1 MSLDQTELKIV
12 QNTGTDKEKRYA
24 TAIMPVR
31 AMGNFLLCSILL
43 GNVLVNNTLTI
54 FLDTVTGGGGLVA
67 VIGATLGIVVFGE
80 IIPQAICSRH
90 GLAVGAKTI
99 RLTKFFMMI
108 TSPLSWPISKLLD
121 VVLGMEMGTVYNKQR
136 LMELLKVT
144 EQYNG
149 LEKDEINTI
158 TGALVLKQKTV
169 KDVMTNIEDC
179 YMLSIDTKLD
189 FETISEIKDQG
200 YSRIPVF
207 ENGDRKKVC
216 YILFA
221 KDLLF
226 VDPDDET
233 PVEEICKF
241 YKNDVNFVFSDTILT
256 GMFDEFKSGDK
267 GHLAVVQEVNDDSE
281 GDPFYETV
289 GLVTLEDIIEEI
301 IQQEI
306 IDETDVVIDNKTKKK
321 RKRERYKK
329 DAEVKMFQG
338 ARHTVTIT
346 AHENMAVLQFLTTSV
361 RAFAPDILS
370 MRILTKLLSMDVY
383 RELKVCKEAKE
394 GTEGWPVIM
403 TKGKVC
409 DFFVMVVEGKVEVTI
424 GKEERKY
431 QDGPF
436 SFYGEQMLEQARLTM
451 NPASPMV
458 NGTSRGAAPHP
469 RKVVGLPDKVWT
481 PDYTLRAVTD
491 LVYLKVRRNTFLVAL
506 KASLMAKSSDPISE
520 GDLSDAL
527 AKVILRDDDA
537 EVGRRECGTP
547 TLRSP
552 EREAEGELR
561 RESLRSSLNAMKQ
574 KLLGGSTLGRDRTV
588 SEHSPVGRNRTTSE
602 HASLP
607 SGTSERREDFWDGE
621 VVGEEEEASAG
632 GSSLNSIG
640 RSENGGGGPKS
651 LPGGALPP
659 LRQGKG
665 ARRNSIARMEGEEVE
680 EGSRRGNTTVILVR
694 GNTEEREAS

>member
-1 MSLDQTELKIV
+1 
-12 QNTGTDKEKRYA
+12 
-24 TAIMPVR
+24 
-31 AMGNFLLCSILL
+31 MGNFLLCSILL

-158 TGALVLKQKTV
+158 TGALVLKQT
-169 KDVMTNIEDC
+169 T
-179 YMLSIDTKLD
+179 
-189 FETISEIKDQG
+189 
-200 YSRIPVF
+200 
-207 ENGDRKKVC
+207 
-216 YILFA
+216 
-221 KDLLF
+221 
-226 VDPDDET
+226 
-233 PVEEICKF
+233 VEEICKF

-383 RELKVCKEAKE
+383 RELKVCKEVKE

-469 RKVVGLPDKVWT
+469 RKVVGLPDKV
-481 PDYTLRAVTD
+481 R
-491 LVYLKVRRNTFLVAL
+491 
-506 KASLMAKSSDPISE
+506 
-520 GDLSDAL
+520 
-527 AKVILRDDDA
+527 
-537 EVGRRECGTP
+537 
-547 TLRSP
+547 
-552 EREAEGELR
+552 
-561 RESLRSSLNAMKQ
+561 
-574 KLLGGSTLGRDRTV
+574 
-588 SEHSPVGRNRTTSE
+588 
-602 HASLP
+602 
-607 SGTSERREDFWDGE
+607 
-621 VVGEEEEASAG
+621 
-632 GSSLNSIG
+632 
-640 RSENGGGGPKS
+640 
-651 LPGGALPP
+651 
-659 LRQGKG
+659 
-665 ARRNSIARMEGEEVE
+665 
-680 EGSRRGNTTVILVR
+680 
-694 GNTEEREAS
+694 